1 MLEQMVDAAQRLCPH
16 VMATSNLRQELL
28 AVGGAR
34 MTVPRSFISTSLL
47 EQSGMDILNQ
57 IRCVLQVPARGR
69 FLLEVPLGNSCWRF
83 LLKVTARGSCWG
95 FLLTVLAG
103 GSF

>member
-1 MLEQMVDAAQRLCPH
+1 MDAAQRLCPH
-16 VMATSNLRQELL
+16 VMATSDLHQELL

-57 IRCVLQVPARGR
+57 IRCVLQVLLKVPARGR
-69 FLLEVPLGNSCWRF
+69 FLLEVLLGSSCWRF
-83 LLKVTARGSCWG
+83 LLKVPARGSCWG